1 MLFSRKVFLS
11 IIRTVFPFITSGITT
26 VFAEPVY
33 FVIVS
38 LPLFSVY
45 GSTLGIGVIEI
56 IRFFDEDQEG
66 EKGKQQPLA
75 RAACVLCALAAVAIT
90 FFHPVS
96 DLYYYGCTV
105 AIFGVILYRFVE
117 VIRNYNR
124 IAMRRLPQFD
134 RQGGDDRA

>member
-1 MLFSRKVFLS
+1 MKGM
-11 IIRTVFPFITSGITT
+11 ISG
-26 VFAEPVY
+26 F
-33 FVIVS
+33 F
-38 LPLFSVY
+38 VY